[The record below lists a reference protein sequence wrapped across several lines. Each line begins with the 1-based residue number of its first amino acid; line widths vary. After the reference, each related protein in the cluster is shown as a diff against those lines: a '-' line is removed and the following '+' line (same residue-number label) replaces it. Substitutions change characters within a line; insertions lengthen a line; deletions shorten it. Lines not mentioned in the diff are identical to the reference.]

1 MNQNDK
7 NRADGDEFGWLPLD
21 WRPGFSLRRAPD
33 GGVLGR
39 FFGAELSSIYQLVV
53 DAGDA
58 HRVGREAFV
67 RSHANGDLSL
77 SPWSLFSMVAD
88 DAVLV
93 GLDRLCRTLHVL
105 NDPLAGAAEAADELL
120 FLNVHGRLLAAVSE
134 DHGHAF
140 RRILDLID
148 RKLAARVVIETP
160 EAACADPRLLGFVL
174 ANYRLNGFKVAANV
188 RSLAELTSLLGELR
202 PNFVKVDARHLRV
215 ADYAAFAELALS
227 HAARPVFTRVERP
240 EQRAA
245 LATVEGAWAQGFAY
259 GEVELPQSVQTPR
272 SNALAA

>member
-1 MNQNDK
+1 MST
-7 NRADGDEFGWLPLD
+7 AGADEFGWLPQH

-33 GGVLGR
+33 GRVLGR
-39 FFGAELSSIYQLVV
+39 FYGAELSSVFQPVV
-53 DAGDA
+53 EAGSLR
-58 HRVGREAFV
+58 RVGREAFV
-67 RSHANGDLSL
+67 RSDAGGEPGL

-105 NDPLAGAAEAADELL
+105 NDPLAHDPAAADELL

-140 RRILDLID
+140 RRILDFID
-148 RKLAARVVIETP
+148 RRLAARIVIETP

-188 RSLAELTSLLGELR
+188 RSLSGLAGLLGELR
-202 PNFVKVDARHLRV
+202 PNFVKVDARHLRLT
-215 ADYAAFAELALS
+215 DYAAFAELAAA
-227 HAARPVFTRVERP
+227 HAVRPVFTRVESAQ
-240 EQRAA
+240 QREVLAA
-245 LATVEGAWAQGFAY
+245 VDGAWAQGFAY
-259 GEVELPQSVQTPR
+259 PEVALPGTAAAVERGRGQ
-272 SNALAA
+272 LAA

>member
-1 MNQNDK
+1 M
-7 NRADGDEFGWLPLD
+7 NRADSDDFGWLPLD
-21 WRPGFSLRRAPD
+21 WRPGFSLRRAP
-33 GGVLGR
+33 GGAVVGR
-39 FFGAELSSIYQLVV
+39 FYGAELSSVYQPVV
-53 DAGDA
+53 DAAGVR
-58 HRVGREAFV
+58 RVGREAFV

-105 NDPLAGAAEAADELL
+105 NDPLAGVAEAADELL

-140 RRILDLID
+140 RRILDLVD
-148 RKLAARVVIETP
+148 RRLAAAVVIETP
-160 EAACADPRLLGFVL
+160 EAACAAPGLLAFVL

-188 RSLAELTSLLGELR
+188 RSLAELTGLLAEVR
-202 PNFVKVDARHLRV
+202 PNFVKVDARHLRLE
-215 ADYAAFAELALS
+215 DYGAFAELALR

-240 EQRAA
+240 AQRAA
-245 LATVEGAWAQGFAY
+245 LAAVEGAWAQGFAY
-259 GEVELPQSVQTPR
+259 AEVPLPQGLRPQAMAGCGV
-272 SNALAA
+272 LAA